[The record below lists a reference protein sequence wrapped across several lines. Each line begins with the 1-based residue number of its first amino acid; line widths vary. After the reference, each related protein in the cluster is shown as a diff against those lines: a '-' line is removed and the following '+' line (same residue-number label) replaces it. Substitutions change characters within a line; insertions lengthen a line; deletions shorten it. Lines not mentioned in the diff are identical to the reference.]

1 VTGGSSPVRPKH
13 PQDGVWVLWIDGG
26 ARGNPGPAGAGAAL
40 YNPAGKR
47 VAAKAFPF
55 GVATNN
61 AAEYEAL
68 IRGLELARAAGA
80 RRIEVRSDSELLVR
94 QMTGEYRV
102 RAHHLQD
109 AAERAHGLLG
119 AFAEARFTAIRREA
133 NREADRLANRAMDEV
148 ERSRD
153 SRPGGGMVRS

>member
-1 VTGGSSPVRPKH
+1 VTGGSPPGGPKSAA
-13 PQDGVWVLWIDGG
+13 DGVWVLWIDGG

-47 VAAKAFPF
+47 VAAKSFPF

-61 AAEYEAL
+61 AAEYEGL
-68 IRGLELARAAGA
+68 IRGLEMARVAGA

-102 RAHHLQD
+102 RAHHLRE
-109 AAERAHGLLG
+109 AAERARILLG
-119 AFAEARFTAIRREA
+119 AFSEARFTAIRREA

-148 ERSRD
+148 ERDR
-153 SRPGGGMVRS
+153 GMVRS